1 MGSGHKVTAL
11 YEIVEAGVKTIYD
24 KDIPK
29 LKYASNTNEN
39 TFLDE
44 LFTVRIRYKKPDGKK
59 SLELVHVQNVDSQE
73 MSEDFQFSAA
83 VALFGQQLRK
93 SKFTNKTTYK
103 DVIVLAEKGRGKDV
117 NGYRAEFI
125 RLVKSANDKLVAN
138 GY

>member
-1 MGSGHKVTAL
+1 
-11 YEIVEAGVKTIYD
+11 
-24 KDIPK
+24 
-29 LKYASNTNEN
+29 
-39 TFLDE
+39 
-44 LFTVRIRYKKPDGKK
+44 
-59 SLELVHVQNVDSQE
+59 